1 MSFWG
6 APTHADIMD
15 IWNFLLQLKNQR
27 FGSKTVCGFSIIFI
41 LIGIMTFSS
50 RRIHAFFKQNIN
62 FNKNEMESKTEIPTL
77 TFRETNLVLLERRTL
92 CFSSNKNRKLKVKLW
107 WVGACEKKKRA
118 FLVPFILSEGN
129 FFKIYVLS
137 QCIVYWM
144 QFQNIH
150 TFTYQKTLLHIPLL
164 LVSKIVESL
173 QWILRQS
180 NRLRRYDTIKTCR

>member
-1 MSFWG
+1 MAFLLFSFWKEL
-6 APTHADIMD
+6 
-15 IWNFLLQLKNQR
+15 WR
-27 FGSKTVCGFSIIFI
+27 FKVKEFMHFVY
-41 LIGIMTFSS
+41 
-50 RRIHAFFKQNIN
+50 KNIN
-62 FNKNEMESKTEIPTL
+62 LNKNGTESKMLIPTL
-77 TFRETNLVLLERRTL
+77 SFRETNLVLLERPTL

-107 WVGACEKKKRA
+107 WVGASERKKRA

-150 TFTYQKTLLHIPLL
+150 TFTYEKTLLHILLL
-164 LVSKIVESL
+164 LVSKIVENL